1 MVPGVRL
8 TASLMKTLLLAAIFS
23 SIPLAGCEL
32 NDRSEDEKALQDMNV
47 NARYTVESVEVSG
60 QKNWHISDS
69 LRAEVN
75 KMIGSKLDYQA
86 LDRLA
91 DRIKKELRVPSV
103 SVNVDKGKEPG
114 HVVVDF
120 EVPKSHEQPVELN
133 VAKFLYDSKIGW
145 SGEGAGSTTIKGNKF
160 TFGMISDS
168 DALIERYAGIKVK
181 YERKHVGT
189 DRLHFRFEFDSYH
202 EQWNSTTLAASEGA
216 GLYRTR
222 QDFVPEATIVIAAPL
237 ELDFGAS
244 FSRFRP
250 EQPGANT
257 ESSNAVVSTLRYHQR
272 WGSDHDKS
280 GRTQELNA
288 SYSLRAAIR
297 AFETDADFKRQMA
310 QGHYRFKR
318 DHSTVDVGFIAGT
331 INGNAPLWEKFVA
344 GNATVLRGW
353 NKFDLDPLGGSH
365 IVHGSID
372 YGFHWLQVFY
382 DTGAIWDAPQERAQK
397 QSVGA
402 GFKKD
407 GFQLAVAFPI
417 RSTRIE
423 PIFYAGLN
431 F

>member
-1 MVPGVRL
+1 
-8 TASLMKTLLLAAIFS
+8 MKQLLLAAIVLAV
-23 SIPLAGCEL
+23 PLAGCDV
-32 NDRSEDEKALQDMNV
+32 NDRADEKALQDMNV
-47 NARYTVESVEVSG
+47 NSRYTVESVEVSG
-60 QKNWHISDS
+60 QKNWHISDA
-69 LRAEVN
+69 LRTEVN
-75 KMIGSKLDYQA
+75 KIVGSKLDYQA

-91 DRIKKELRVPSV
+91 DRIKKELHVPAV
-103 SVNVDKGKEPG
+103 SVNVGKGTVAD

-133 VAKFLYDSKIGW
+133 VAKFLYDSKSGW
-145 SGEGAGSTTIKGNKF
+145 NGEGAGSTTIKGNQF
-160 TFGMISDS
+160 TFGMISDNDS
-168 DALIERYAGIKVK
+168 LVERYAGIKAK
-181 YERKHVGT
+181 YERKHLGT
-189 DRLHFRFEFDSYH
+189 DRLRFRFEFDSYH
-202 EQWNSTTLAASEGA
+202 DQWNNSTLVASDGA

-222 QDFVPEATIVIAAPL
+222 EAFIPEATFVIAAPL

-272 WGSDHDKS
+272 WGSEHDKS
-280 GRTQELNA
+280 GDTQELNA
-288 SYSLRAAIR
+288 SYSVRAGIR
-297 AFETDADFKRQMA
+297 AFETDTDFTRQMGQA
-310 QGHYRFKR
+310 RYRYKR
-318 DHSTVDVGFIAGT
+318 DHNTVEVGFIAGA
-331 INGNAPLWEKFVA
+331 INGDAPLWEKFVA
-344 GNATVLRGW
+344 GNATILRGW

-382 DTGAIWDAPQERAQK
+382 DTGAIWDTAQERSPK

-407 GFQLAVAFPI
+407 GFQLAVALPI

-423 PIFYAGLN
+423 PIVYAGLN

>member
-1 MVPGVRL
+1 
-8 TASLMKTLLLAAIFS
+8 MKKLLLAAILVS
-23 SIPLAGCEL
+23 VPLAGCDV
-32 NDRSEDEKALQDMNV
+32 NDRADEKALQDMNV
-47 NARYTVESVEVSG
+47 NAKYLVESVEVSG
-60 QKNWHISDS
+60 QKNWHISDA

-91 DRIKKELRVPSV
+91 DRIKKELKVPAV
-103 SVNVDKGKEPG
+103 SVNVGKGTEPG

-168 DALIERYAGIKVK
+168 DALVERYAGIKVR
-181 YERKHVGT
+181 YERKRLGT
-189 DRLHFRFEFDSYH
+189 DRLRLRFEFNSFH
-202 EQWNSTTLAASEGA
+202 EQWNSATLLASEGA

-222 QDFVPEATIVIAAPL
+222 QEFMPEATLVIAAPL

-297 AFETDADFKRQMA
+297 ALETDADFKRQMGQA
-310 QGHYRFKR
+310 RYRFKR
-318 DHSTVDVGFIAGT
+318 DHNTVDVGFIAGT

-382 DTGAIWDAPQERAQK
+382 DTGAIWDTPQERAPK
-397 QSVGA
+397 QSVGT

-407 GFQLAVAFPI
+407 GFQVAVAFPI

>member
-1 MVPGVRL
+1 MN
-8 TASLMKTLLLAAIFS
+8 KLLLAAVIFS
-23 SIPLAGCEL
+23 VPLVGCDV
-32 NDRSEDEKALQDMNV
+32 NDRSDEKDLQDMNV
-47 NARYTVESVEVSG
+47 NAKYTVESVEVSV
-60 QKNWHISDS
+60 QKNWHISDA

-75 KMIGSKLDYQA
+75 KMVGSKLDYQA

-91 DRIKKELRVPSV
+91 DRMKKELHVPSV
-103 SVNVDKGKEPG
+103 SVNVDRGTVPD

-133 VAKFLYDSKIGW
+133 VAKFLYDSKDGW
-145 SGEGAGSTTIKGNKF
+145 SGEGAGSTTIKGNQF
-160 TFGMISDS
+160 TFGMISDNDS
-168 DALIERYAGIKVK
+168 LVERYAGIKAK

-189 DRLHFRFEFDSYH
+189 DRLRFRFEFDSYH
-202 EQWNSTTLAASEGA
+202 DEWNTAALVASDGA
-216 GLYRTR
+216 GIYRSRET
-222 QDFVPEATIVIAAPL
+222 FLPEATLVIATPL

-272 WGSDHDKS
+272 WGSEGSSKNPQ
-280 GRTQELNA
+280 GQELNA
-288 SYSLRAAIR
+288 SYSVRAGIR
-297 AFETDADFKRQMA
+297 AFETDTDFTRQMA
-310 QGHYRFKR
+310 QARYRFGR
-318 DHSTVDVGFIAGT
+318 DHQTVEVGFISGT
-331 INGNAPLWEKFVA
+331 ISGDAPLWEKFVA
-344 GNATVLRGW
+344 GNAMVLRGW
-353 NKFDLDPLGGSH
+353 NKFELDPLGGSH

-382 DTGAIWDAPQERAQK
+382 DAGAIWDTSQERAPK

-417 RSTRIE
+417 RSGRVE
-423 PIFYAGLN
+423 PVVYTGLN

>member
-1 MVPGVRL
+1 
-8 TASLMKTLLLAAIFS
+8 
-23 SIPLAGCEL
+23 
-32 NDRSEDEKALQDMNV
+32 MNV
-47 NARYTVESVEVSG
+47 NAKYTVESVEVSG

-103 SVNVDKGKEPG
+103 SVNVGKGTVPD

-120 EVPKSHEQPVELN
+120 EVPKAHEQPVELN

-181 YERKHVGT
+181 YERKRLGT
-189 DRLHFRFEFDSYH
+189 DRLRFRFEFDSYH
-202 EQWNSTTLAASEGA
+202 EQWNPTAIIASDGA

-222 QDFVPEATIVIAAPL
+222 QDFIPEATLVIAAPL

-272 WGSDHDKS
+272 WGSEHDKS
-280 GRTQELNA
+280 GLAQELNA
-288 SYSLRAAIR
+288 SYSVRSAIR
-297 AFETDADFKRQMA
+297 AFETDADFTRQMA
-310 QGHYRFKR
+310 QARYRYKR
-318 DHSTVDVGFIAGT
+318 DRNTVDVGFISGT

-372 YGFHWLQVFY
+372 YGYRWLQVFY
-382 DTGAIWDAPQERAQK
+382 DTGAIWDTPQERQQK
-397 QSVGA
+397 QSVGT

-417 RSTRIE
+417 RSVRIE

>member
-1 MVPGVRL
+1 
-8 TASLMKTLLLAAIFS
+8 MKKLLLAAIICA
-23 SIPLAGCEL
+23 IPLAGCDV
-32 NDRSEDEKALQDMNV
+32 NDRADEKALQDMNV
-47 NARYTVESVEVSG
+47 NAKYTVESVEVSG

-91 DRIKKELRVPSV
+91 DRIKKELKVPTV
-103 SVNVDKGKEPG
+103 SVNVAKGTVPD

-120 EVPKSHEQPVELN
+120 EVPKAHQQPVELN
-133 VAKFLYDSKIGW
+133 VAKFLYDSKSGW
-145 SGEGAGSTTIKGNKF
+145 NGEGAGSTTIKGNKF

-181 YERKHVGT
+181 YEHKHLGT
-189 DRLHFRFEFDSYH
+189 DRLRFRFEFDSYH
-202 EQWNSTTLAASEGA
+202 SEWNPTTLVASEGA

-222 QDFVPEATIVIAAPL
+222 ESFIPEATLVIATPL

-272 WGSDHDKS
+272 WGSEQGKS
-280 GRTQELNA
+280 DQAHELNA
-288 SYSLRAAIR
+288 SYSLRAGIR
-297 AFETDADFKRQMA
+297 AFETDADFTRQMGQA
-310 QGHYRFKR
+310 RYRYKHNR
-318 DHSTVDVGFIAGT
+318 NTVDVGFISGE
-331 INGNAPLWEKFVA
+331 IKGNAPLWEKFVA

-382 DTGAIWDAPQERAQK
+382 DAGAIWDVSQERAPK

-402 GFKKD
+402 GYKKD

-417 RSTRIE
+417 RSVRIE
-423 PIFYAGLN
+423 PIIYAGLN

>member
-1 MVPGVRL
+1 
-8 TASLMKTLLLAAIFS
+8 MKKLLLAAILIS
-23 SIPLAGCEL
+23 VPLAGCDV
-32 NDRSEDEKALQDMNV
+32 NDRSDEKALQDMNV
-47 NARYTVESVEVSG
+47 NAKYLVESVEVSG
-60 QKNWHISDS
+60 QKNRHISDS

-91 DRIKKELRVPSV
+91 DRIKKELKVPAV
-103 SVNVDKGKEPG
+103 SVNVGKGTEPG

-168 DALIERYAGIKVK
+168 DALVERYAGIKVR
-181 YERKHVGT
+181 YERKRLGT
-189 DRLHFRFEFDSYH
+189 DRLRLRFEFDSYH
-202 EQWNSTTLAASEGA
+202 EQWNTATLVASEGA

-222 QDFVPEATIVIAAPL
+222 QEFLPEATLVIAAPL

-272 WGSDHDKS
+272 WGSEQSKS
-280 GRTQELNA
+280 GQTHDLSAN
-288 SYSLRAAIR
+288 YSLRAAIR
-297 AFETDADFKRQMA
+297 ALETDADFKRQMGQA
-310 QGHYRFKR
+310 RYRFKR

-382 DTGAIWDAPQERAQK
+382 DTGAIWDTPQERAQK
-397 QSVGA
+397 QSVGT

>member
-1 MVPGVRL
+1 
-8 TASLMKTLLLAAIFS
+8 
-23 SIPLAGCEL
+23 
-32 NDRSEDEKALQDMNV
+32 
-47 NARYTVESVEVSG
+47 VESVEVSG
-60 QKNWHISDS
+60 QKNWRISDA

-75 KMIGSKLDYQA
+75 KMVGSKLDYQA

-91 DRIKKELRVPSV
+91 DRIKKELRVPTV
-103 SVNVDKGKEPG
+103 SVNVDKGTVPD

-120 EVPKSHEQPVELN
+120 EVPKAHEQPVELN
-133 VAKFLYDSKIGW
+133 VAKFLYDSRQGW
-145 SGEGAGSTTIKGNKF
+145 NGEGAGSTTIKGNKF
-160 TFGMISDS
+160 TFGMISDG
-168 DALIERYAGIKVK
+168 DALIERYAGIKAK
-181 YERKHVGT
+181 YERKHLGT
-189 DRLHFRFEFDSYH
+189 DRLRFRFEFDSYH
-202 EQWNSTTLAASEGA
+202 EQWNTSTLVASEGA

-222 QDFVPEATIVIAAPL
+222 ESFIPEATLVIATPL

-244 FSRFRP
+244 FSRYRP

-272 WGSDHDKS
+272 WGSEHDKS
-280 GRTQELNA
+280 GDTQELNA
-288 SYSLRAAIR
+288 SYSVRAGIR
-297 AFETDADFKRQMA
+297 AFETDTDFTRQMGQA
-310 QGHYRFKR
+310 RYRYKR
-318 DHSTVDVGFIAGT
+318 DHNTVEVGFIAGA
-331 INGNAPLWEKFVA
+331 INGDAPLWEKFVA
-344 GNATVLRGW
+344 GNATILRGW

-382 DTGAIWDAPQERAQK
+382 DTGAIWDTAQERSPK

-407 GFQLAVAFPI
+407 GFQLAVALPI

-423 PIFYAGLN
+423 PIVYAGLN

>member
-1 MVPGVRL
+1 
-8 TASLMKTLLLAAIFS
+8 MKQMLLAAALLS
-23 SIPLAGCEL
+23 VPLAGCDV
-32 NDRSEDEKALQDMNV
+32 NDRSDEKALQDMNV
-47 NARYTVESVEVSG
+47 NAKYTVESVEVSG

-103 SVNVDKGKEPG
+103 SVNVDKGTVPD

-120 EVPKSHEQPVELN
+120 EVPKSHQQPVELN
-133 VAKFLYDSKIGW
+133 VARFLYDSKIGW
-145 SGEGAGSTTIKGNKF
+145 TGEGAGSTTIKGNKF
-160 TFGMISDS
+160 TFGMISDA
-168 DALIERYAGIKVK
+168 DALIERYAGIRAK
-181 YERKHVGT
+181 YERKHLGT
-189 DRLHFRFEFDSYH
+189 DRLRFRFEFDSYH
-202 EQWNSTTLAASEGA
+202 EQWNNTALVASEGA

-222 QDFVPEATIVIAAPL
+222 EAFIPEATLVLFTPL

-272 WGSDHDKS
+272 WGSEHDKS
-280 GRTQELNA
+280 GLTQELNA
-288 SYSLRAAIR
+288 SYSMRAGVR
-297 AFETDADFKRQMA
+297 AFETDVDFTRQMA
-310 QGHYRFKR
+310 QARYRYKR
-318 DHSTVDVGFIAGT
+318 DHNTVEVGFIGGE
-331 INGNAPLWEKFVA
+331 IKGDAPLWEKFVA

-365 IVHGSID
+365 IAHGSID

-382 DTGAIWDAPQERAQK
+382 DAGAIWDTPQERAPK

-402 GFKKD
+402 GYKKD
-407 GFQLAVAFPI
+407 GFQVAVAFPI
-417 RSTRIE
+417 RSVRVE

>member
-1 MVPGVRL
+1 
-8 TASLMKTLLLAAIFS
+8 MKKLLLAAILF
-23 SIPLAGCEL
+23 SIPLAGCDI
-32 NDRSEDEKALQDMNV
+32 NDRPDDEKSLQDMNV
-47 NARYTVESVEVSG
+47 NARYLVESVEVSG

-91 DRIKKELRVPSV
+91 DRIKKELRVPAV
-103 SVNVDKGKEPG
+103 SVNVDKGTEPG

-168 DALIERYAGIKVK
+168 DALVERYAGIKVK
-181 YERKHVGT
+181 YERKHLGT

-202 EQWNSTTLAASEGA
+202 EQWNTTTLAASEGA

-222 QDFVPEATIVIAAPL
+222 ETFMPEATIVIAAPL

-272 WGSDHDKS
+272 WGSEQQT
-280 GRTQELNA
+280 GQTQELNA
-288 SYSLRAAIR
+288 NYSVRAGIR
-297 AFETDADFKRQMA
+297 AFETDADFKRQMGQA
-310 QGHYRFKR
+310 RYRYKR
-318 DHSTVDVGFIAGT
+318 DHNTIDVGFIAGT

-382 DTGAIWDAPQERAQK
+382 DAGAIWDAPQERAAK

-407 GFQLAVAFPI
+407 GFQVAVAFPI
-417 RSTRIE
+417 RSARIE

>member
-1 MVPGVRL
+1 
-8 TASLMKTLLLAAIFS
+8 MKKLLLAAIIV
-23 SIPLAGCEL
+23 SIPLAGCDVT
-32 NDRSEDEKALQDMNV
+32 DRTDEKALQDLNV

-91 DRIKKELRVPSV
+91 ERIKKELRVPAV
-103 SVNVDKGKEPG
+103 SVNVGKGTVPG

-120 EVPKSHEQPVELN
+120 EVPKAHQQPVELN
-133 VAKFLYDSKIGW
+133 VAKFLYDSRIGW
-145 SGEGAGSTTIKGNKF
+145 SGEGAGSTTVKGNKF
-160 TFGMISDS
+160 TFGMISDT
-168 DALIERYAGIKVK
+168 DALIERYAGIKAK
-181 YERKHVGT
+181 YERKRVGT
-189 DRLHFRFEFDSYH
+189 DRLRFRFEFDSYH
-202 EQWNSTTLAASEGA
+202 EQWNSTTLIASDGA

-222 QDFVPEATIVIAAPL
+222 EAFIPEATFVIAAPL

-272 WGSDHDKS
+272 WGSEKEKS
-280 GRTQELNA
+280 GQTQDLNA
-288 SYSLRAAIR
+288 SYSLRAGIH
-297 AFETDADFKRQMA
+297 AFDTDVEFTRQMGQA
-310 QGHYRFKR
+310 RYRYKR
-318 DHSTVDVGFIAGT
+318 DRHSVDVGFIAGE

-372 YGFHWLQVFY
+372 YGYRWLQVFY
-382 DTGAIWDAPQERAQK
+382 DTGAIWDTSQERQQR
-397 QSVGA
+397 QSVGT

>member
-1 MVPGVRL
+1 
-8 TASLMKTLLLAAIFS
+8 MKKLLLAAIVF
-23 SIPLAGCEL
+23 SIPLAGCDV
-32 NDRSEDEKALQDMNV
+32 NDRSDDEKALQELNV
-47 NARYTVESVEVSG
+47 NAKYTVESVEVSG
-60 QKNWHISDS
+60 QKNWHISDA

-91 DRIKKELRVPSV
+91 DRIKKELHVPAV
-103 SVNVDKGKEPG
+103 SVNVGKGTVPD

-120 EVPKSHEQPVELN
+120 EVPKAHEQPVELN
-133 VAKFLYDSKIGW
+133 VAKFLYDSKLGW

-168 DALIERYAGIKVK
+168 DALIERYAGIKAK
-181 YERKHVGT
+181 YERKHLGT
-189 DRLHFRFEFDSYH
+189 DRLRFRFEFDSYH
-202 EQWNSTTLAASEGA
+202 EQWNNTTLVSSDEA
-216 GLYRTR
+216 GIYRSR
-222 QDFVPEATIVIAAPL
+222 QTFIPEATLVIAAPL

-272 WGSDHDKS
+272 WGSEHDKS
-280 GRTQELNA
+280 GETQELNA
-288 SYSLRAAIR
+288 SYSLRAGIR
-297 AFETDADFKRQMA
+297 AFETDADFTRQLGQA
-310 QGHYRFKR
+310 RYRFQR
-318 DHSTVDVGFIAGT
+318 DHNSVEVGFIAGE
-331 INGNAPLWEKFVA
+331 INGDAPLWEKFVA
-344 GNATVLRGW
+344 GNATILRGW
-353 NKFDLDPLGGSH
+353 NKFELDPLGGSH
-365 IVHGSID
+365 IVQGSID

-382 DTGAIWDAPQERAQK
+382 DTGAIWDTSQERAPK

-402 GFKKD
+402 GYKKD

-417 RSTRIE
+417 RSGRVE
-423 PIFYAGLN
+423 PVFYTGLN